1 MNSQQQSATN
11 SKMNTEMSNAQ
22 KWRSLQK
29 WIKEQP
35 DGIGEADI
43 DDYLSDKLD
52 VEYDGSRGVGPD
64 LFEDFMW
71 KMVVEQK
78 KKKDEELLQK
88 MWEREMKSNAE
99 KLALLIS
106 LTKDGVL
113 NKKYYD
119 ENKQLS
125 FEEWKEQEICDDDED
140 EYDALDMKVL
150 GFKTTERLN
159 GDWNSLLFEIRNYG
173 DDEED
178 DEDKQCAD
186 CEIEAKK
193 HCDECGGYGS
203 CSDEEEEEKDECE
216 GCGKEV
222 VVEYEDYKG
231 YTIANCNT
239 CDLMLCRECLETGT
253 QDMCKYCVM
262 GVVEN
267 FAENLEKFPEEKVK
281 RIIAMMEE
289 DMDDECKCVICD
301 EVFKKEEIT
310 KKIGGTDG
318 CCDAC
323 YEHKDDHVGD
333 AFNTLLFGK
342 K

>member
-52 VEYDGSRGVGPD
+52 VEYDGSRGCGPD
-64 LFEDFMW
+64 YFEDTMW
-71 KMVVEQK
+71 MMLVERK

-178 DEDKQCAD
+178 ELICGHTNGGGCGMKGWRVGDAIQFGC
-186 CEIEAKK
+186 
-193 HCDECGGYGS
+193 ECGE
-203 CSDEEEEEKDECE
+203 EEEEEKDECE

-289 DMDDECKCVICD
+289 DME
-301 EVFKKEEIT
+301 
-310 KKIGGTDG
+310 
-318 CCDAC
+318 
-323 YEHKDDHVGD
+323 
-333 AFNTLLFGK
+333 
-342 K
+342 